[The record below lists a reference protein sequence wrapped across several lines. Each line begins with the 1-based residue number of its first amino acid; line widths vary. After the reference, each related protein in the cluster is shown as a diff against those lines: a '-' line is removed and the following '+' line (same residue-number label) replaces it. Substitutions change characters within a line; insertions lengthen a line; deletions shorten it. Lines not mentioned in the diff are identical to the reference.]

1 MAESGIKSYF
11 PSQTV
16 SDAEKLS
23 YDYGLK
29 VGKAIEQEWFNND
42 RGNDRGNGR
51 YKSNHNDFH
60 NLRLYAR
67 GEQSI
72 QKYKD
77 ELSINGDLSY
87 LNLDWKPVPIISKFV
102 DIVVNGMA
110 QRTYDIKAY
119 SQSPN
124 GVEKRTEYMESIMR
138 DMALQ
143 QFDQEAEAKFGINMR
158 ESEVRELPESNEELG
173 LHMQLN
179 YKQAVELAEEQ
190 ALSVLFE
197 GNKYELI
204 KKRFYYDLTVLG
216 IGAVKTDFNTSE
228 GVVIDYVDPANLVY
242 SYTDSPYFEDIYY
255 VGEVKTIPVNELAK
269 EFPHLSESDLKDIMK
284 NKSNNRS
291 NYNSRHNYDKEDNNT
306 IQVLYF
312 NYKTYMNE
320 VYKMKETGTGAD
332 KIISKDDSF
341 NPPEEKEGGYSK
353 MLRSIECLYDGA
365 MILGTDKLL
374 KWEMSKNMMR
384 PKSDY
389 TKVKMNYAIVAPRMY
404 DGRIDS
410 LVKRITG
417 FADMIQ
423 LTHLKLQQVMSRMVP
438 DGVYLDADG
447 LAEVDLGNGTNYNPQ
462 EALNMF
468 FQTGSVIGRSFTSE
482 GDMNP
487 GKVPIQEITSG
498 SGGNKMQAL
507 IGNYNYYMQMIRD
520 CTGLNEAR
528 DGSTPDAN
536 ALVGVQKL
544 AAANSNTATRHILQA
559 GLFLTAETAECLSL
573 RISDIIEYS
582 PTKDAFIQA
591 IGAHN
596 VATLEE
602 MTELHLYDFG
612 IFLELQPDEEEKTKL
627 ENNIQMAL
635 QQQSIELEDA
645 IDLREI
651 KNIKLANQLLKIRR
665 KKKQERDR
673 QLQMENIQAQTKSN
687 TESAQAAAQVELKK
701 NQALTQSKIQIAQQQ
716 AQLDAQK
723 MMQEVASKKE
733 LMQMEF
739 QMNMKLKQ
747 MEVQTVMGR
756 ETQKEN
762 RKDERTKLQAG
773 QQKNLVD
780 RRNSQQSELIDQ
792 RQGGKPPKN
801 FESAGN
807 DTLGGGFDL
816 GAFDPS

>member
-1 MAESGIKSYF
+1 MANSSKSYF

-29 VGKAIEQEWFNND
+29 VAKAIETEWFNDD
-42 RGNDRGNGR
+42 RNNNR
-51 YKSNHNDFH
+51 YRNNQNNFH
-60 NLRLYAR
+60 SLRLYAR

-87 LNLDWKPVPIISKFV
+87 LNLDWTPVPIIPKFV
-102 DIVVNGMA
+102 DIVVNGIA
-110 QRTYDIKAY
+110 ERTYDVKAF

-124 GVEKRTEYMESIMR
+124 GVEKRTQYMERILS
-138 DMALQ
+138 DMQ
-143 QFDQEAEAKFGINMR
+143 MQEFNNEVDSRFGIDMR
-158 ESEVRELPESNEELG
+158 ESDVQELPGSEEELG
-173 LHMQLN
+173 IHMQLN

-190 ALSVLFE
+190 ALNVLFE
-197 GNKYELI
+197 GNKYELT

-216 IGAVKTDFNTSE
+216 IGAAKTCFNTSE
-228 GVVIDYVDPANLVY
+228 GVTIDYVDPANLVY
-242 SYTDSPYFEDIYY
+242 SYTDSPYFDDIYY
-255 VGEVKTIPVNELAK
+255 VGEVKSIPVNELAK
-269 EFPHLSESDLKDIMK
+269 QFPHLSESDLEDIMK
-284 NKSNNRS
+284 NKSTTRNN
-291 NYNSRHNYDKEDNNT
+291 NHNRYSSDKEDNNK

-320 VYKMKETGTGAD
+320 VYKIKETGTGAD
-332 KIISKDDSF
+332 KVIPKDDSF
-341 NPPEEKEGGYSK
+341 NPPSDMEGGYSRL
-353 MLRSIECLYDGA
+353 LRSVECLYEGA
-365 MILGTDKLL
+365 MILGTEKLL

-384 PKSDY
+384 PKSDF
-389 TKVKMNYAIVAPRMY
+389 TKVKMNYAICAPRMY
-404 DGRIDS
+404 NGKIES

-423 LTHLKLQQVMSRMVP
+423 LTHLKLQQVLSRMVP

-468 FQTGSVIGRSFTSE
+468 FQTGSIIGRSFTSE

-507 IGNYNYYMQMIRD
+507 IGNYNYYLQMIRD
-520 CTGLNEAR
+520 VTGLNEAR
-528 DGSTPDAN
+528 DGSMPDKN

-544 AAANSNTATRHILQA
+544 AAANSNTATRHILQS
-559 GLFLTAETAECLSL
+559 GLFITAEIAECLSL
-573 RISDIIEYS
+573 RISDILEYS
-582 PTKDAFIQA
+582 PTADAFIQA

-596 VATLEE
+596 VATLDE
-602 MTELHLYDFG
+602 MKELHLYDFG
-612 IFLELQPDEEEKTKL
+612 IFIELQPDEEEKARL

-673 QLQMENIQAQTKSN
+673 QLQMENIQAQTQSN
-687 TESAQAAAQVELKK
+687 TQAAQAAAQVEMQK
-701 NQALTQSKIQIAQQQ
+701 NQAITQNQ
-716 AQLDAQK
+716 AQLEQVKAQIDTQK
-723 MMQEVASKKE
+723 MQQEVALKKE
-733 LMQMEF
+733 LMALEF
-739 QMNMKLKQ
+739 QYNMQLKGV
-747 MEVQTVMGR
+747 EVEGLKER
-756 ETQKEN
+756 EKQKED
-762 RKDERTKLQAG
+762 RKDERTKIQAT
-773 QQKNLVD
+773 
-780 RRNSQQSELIDQ
+780 QQSEMIEQ
-792 RQGGKPPKN
+792 RKSGKPPKN

-807 DTLGGGFDL
+807 DILSGGFDL

>member
-1 MAESGIKSYF
+1 MAESGINSYF

-29 VGKAIEQEWFNND
+29 VGKAIEQEWFNDD
-42 RGNDRGNGR
+42 RNMNR
-51 YKSNHNDFH
+51 YRSNHADFH

-102 DIVVNGMA
+102 DIVVNGIA
-110 QRTYDIKAY
+110 ERTYDIKAY
-119 SQSPN
+119 SQDPH
-124 GVEKRTEYMESIMR
+124 GVSKRTEYMESILKDMR
-138 DMALQ
+138 LKEFNTAV
-143 QFDQEAEAKFGINMR
+143 KR
-158 ESEVRELPESNEELG
+158 ELNLNVRDSQIEELPESNEELE
-173 LHMQLN
+173 LHMQLT
-179 YKQAVELAEEQ
+179 YKQSIEIAEEQ
-190 ALSVLFE
+190 ALNTLLE
-197 GNKYELI
+197 GNRYELT

-216 IGAVKTDFNTSE
+216 IGAVKTSFNTSE
-228 GVVIDYVDPANLVY
+228 GVVVDYVDPANLVY
-242 SYTDSPYFEDIYY
+242 SHTESPYFEDIYY

-269 EFPHLSESDLKDIMK
+269 EFPHLSEGDLEDIMK
-284 NKSNNRS
+284 NKPYNRS
-291 NYNSRHNYDKEDNNT
+291 NYNSRHNEDKEDNNT

-320 VYKMKETGTGAD
+320 VYKTKETATGGE
-332 KIISKDDSF
+332 KIIPKDDSF
-341 NPPEEKEGGYSK
+341 NPPENMEGGFGK

-365 MILGTDKLL
+365 MILGTKKLL
-374 KWEMSKNMMR
+374 KWEMAKNMMR
-384 PKSDY
+384 PKSDF
-389 TKVKMNYAIVAPRMY
+389 TKVKMNYSIVAPRMY
-404 DGRIDS
+404 NGKIDS

-498 SGGNKMQAL
+498 AGGNKMQSL
-507 IGNYNYYMQMIRD
+507 IGNYNYYLQMIRD
-520 CTGLNEAR
+520 VTGLNEAR
-528 DGSTPDAN
+528 DGSTPDKN

-544 AAANSNTATRHILQA
+544 AAANSNTATRHILQS
-559 GLFLTAETAECLSL
+559 GLFLTSDVCESLSL

-591 IGAHN
+591 IGVHN
-596 VATLEE
+596 AAVLEE
-602 MTELHLYDFG
+602 LSELHLYDFG
-612 IFLELQPDEEEKTKL
+612 IFINLQPDEEERMML

-635 QQQSIELEDA
+635 QQQIIELADA
-645 IDLREI
+645 IDIREI

-665 KKKQERDR
+665 KKKLDKDQALQERNM
-673 QLQMENIQAQTKSN
+673 QMQGQMNQQA
-687 TESAQAAAQVELKK
+687 AQAAAQSEVQK
-701 NQALTQSKIQIAQQQ
+701 NQALTQSQ
-716 AQLDAQK
+716 AQLEQVKAQLESQR
-723 MMQEVASKKE
+723 MLQEVQMKKE
-733 LMQMEF
+733 LMQLEF
-739 QMNMKLKQ
+739 EMNMQLKGV
-747 MEVQTVMGR
+747 EVDGQKTK
-756 ETQKEN
+756 EKQKED
-762 RKDERTKLQAG
+762 RKDERTRIQAT
-773 QQKNLVD
+773 
-780 RRNSQQSELIDQ
+780 QQSELIDQ
-792 RQGGKPPKN
+792 RNSGKPPKN

-807 DTLGGGFDL
+807 DILGGGFDL
-816 GAFDPS
+816 GVFDPR

>member
-29 VGKAIEQEWFNND
+29 VGRAIEQEWFNND
-42 RGNDRGNGR
+42 QGR
-51 YKSNHNDFH
+51 YKSNQNNFH
-60 NLRLYAR
+60 SLRLYAR

-102 DIVVNGMA
+102 DIVVNGIA
-110 QRTYDIKAY
+110 ERTYDIKAF
-119 SQSPN
+119 SQDPF
-124 GVEKRTEYMESIMR
+124 GIAKRTRYMEDVLSDMR
-138 DMALQ
+138 LKEFNQ
-143 QFDQEAEAKFGINMR
+143 SVQEQLNLNVRK
-158 ESEVRELPESNEELG
+158 SEVQELPETNEELE
-173 LHMQLN
+173 LHMQLS
-179 YKQAVELAEEQ
+179 YKQSIEIAEEQ
-190 ALSVLFE
+190 AISTLLE
-197 GNKYELI
+197 GNRYELI
-204 KKRFYYDLTVLG
+204 KKQFYYDLTVLG
-216 IGAVKTDFNTSE
+216 IGAVKTSFNTSE
-228 GVVIDYVDPANLVY
+228 GVVVDYVDPANLVY
-242 SYTDSPYFEDIYY
+242 SYSDSPYFEDIYY
-255 VGEVKTIPVNELAK
+255 VGEVKSIPVNELAK
-269 EFPHLSESDLKDIMK
+269 QFPHLSESDLEDIMK
-284 NKSNNRS
+284 NKSFNRNNNNTRFS
-291 NYNSRHNYDKEDNNT
+291 QDKEDNNT
-306 IQVLYF
+306 VQVLYF

-320 VYKMKETGTGAD
+320 VYKVKSTGSGAD

-341 NPPEEKEGGYSK
+341 NPPKDKEGGYSK

-365 MILGTDKLL
+365 MILGTDKMLR
-374 KWEMSKNMMR
+374 WEMAKNMLR
-384 PKSDY
+384 PKSDF

-404 DGRIDS
+404 NGKIDS

-423 LTHLKLQQVMSRMVP
+423 LTHLKLQQVMARMVP

-447 LAEVDLGNGTNYNPQ
+447 LAEIDLGNGTNYNPQ

-507 IGNYNYYMQMIRD
+507 IGTYNYYLQMIRD
-520 CTGLNEAR
+520 VTGLNEAR
-528 DGSTPDAN
+528 DGSMPDKN

-544 AAANSNTATRHILQA
+544 AAANSNTATRHILQS
-559 GLFLTAETAECLSL
+559 GLFLTAEIAECLSL

-591 IGAHN
+591 IGVHN
-596 VATLEE
+596 AAVLEE
-602 MTELHLYDFG
+602 LKELHLYDFG
-612 IFLELQPDEEEKTKL
+612 IFIELQPDEEEKQLL

-635 QQQSIELEDA
+635 QQQIIELADA
-645 IDLREI
+645 IDIRDI
-651 KNIKLANQLLKIRR
+651 KNVKLANQLLKIRR
-665 KKKQERDR
+665 KKKLDRD
-673 QLQMENIQAQTKSN
+673 QALQQQNMQQQAQLN
-687 TESAQAAAQVELKK
+687 QQSAQAAAQAEVQK
-701 NQALTQSKIQIAQQQ
+701 NQAITQSQSQLEQLK
-716 AQLDAQK
+716 AQLGSQK
-723 MMQEVASKKE
+723 MTQEVAHKKE
-733 LMQMEF
+733 LMQLEF
-739 QMNMKLKQ
+739 QMNMQLKS
-747 MEVQTVMGR
+747 MEVESKKVG
-756 ETQKEN
+756 EKEKED
-762 RKDERTKLQAG
+762 RKDERTKIQAT
-773 QQKNLVD
+773 
-780 RRNSQQSELIDQ
+780 QQSEMIEQ
-792 RQGGKPPKN
+792 RNSGKAPKN

-807 DTLGGGFDL
+807 DILGGGFDL